1 MKNYQ
6 FNLTWSEE
14 DDSYIATC
22 PEFYGLS
29 AFGDT
34 PEEALAE
41 AKIAL
46 ELFIES
52 YEADKIPLPEP
63 NIVKEY
69 SGQIRLRLP
78 KSLHQQAAK
87 RATID
92 GISLNQYICYAL
104 QAKVSADEVSE
115 TFNKKKETTKY
126 SLPNPAKERIT
137 I

>member
-6 FNLTWSEE
+6 FNLIWSEE

-34 PEEALAE
+34 PEEALGE
-41 AKIAL
+41 AKVAL

-52 YEADKIPLPEP
+52 YEEDGIPLPEP
-63 NIVKEY
+63 VKVKEY

-78 KSLHQQAAK
+78 KSLHEQAAK
-87 RATID
+87 RAIRD
-92 GISLNQYICYAL
+92 GISLNQYICYGL
-104 QAKVSADEVSE
+104 QAKVAGDEVAEKFGNRE
-115 TFNKKKETTKY
+115 TPNY
-126 SLPNPAKERIT
+126 LLPNSTKENLT
-137 I
+137 V